1 MKKRTNYLSIALCI
15 VLLWGCQRET
25 DITQIAPSNLRSI
38 VGFSLNPYHN
48 PGNVTY
54 KFSGVID
61 ESKKIITLKLPSG
74 IKLDSI
80 RPEMIISPWASVS
93 PNSLDYVDLRP
104 DTVEFTVTA
113 QSGKKAVY
121 GLVKDLTYK
130 FSNCQLFALNFT
142 DIINPTTSSA
152 YRLVCGLNLPTQTL
166 TITLPQGTD
175 KTNLNVDLELSPD
188 SYNSTITV
196 YEVNTTTYRPFSNP
210 VNFNIS
216 DKVTLKTNQVKFKV
230 TSEDGKKSSEY
241 LITLL

>member
-1 MKKRTNYLSIALCI
+1 MNKSKYYLSIAFCI

-38 VGFSLNPYHN
+38 VSFALNPYHN
-48 PGNVTY
+48 PGNVTL
-54 KFSGVID
+54 KFSGVIN
-61 ESKKIITLKLPSG
+61 ESTKIISIKLPSG

-80 RPEMIISPWASVS
+80 RPEIIISPWATVS

-121 GLVKDLTYK
+121 ALVKDLTYK
-130 FSNCQLFALNFT
+130 FSNSTMYALNFT
-142 DIINPTTSSA
+142 DITDPATGSPFRVSFAT
-152 YRLVCGLNLPTQTL
+152 GLTKS
-166 TITLPQGTD
+166 ITLPVGTD
-175 KTNLNVDLELSPD
+175 KTNLNVDIELSPD

-210 VNFNIS
+210 VNFDIS
-216 DKVTLKTNQVKFKV
+216 DQKTLKANQVKFRV
-230 TSEDGKKSSEY
+230 TSEDGKKFSEY
-241 LITLL
+241 YITLL

>member
-1 MKKRTNYLSIALCI
+1 MNKSKYYLSVAFCI

-38 VGFSLNPYHN
+38 VSFALNPYHN
-48 PGNVTY
+48 PGNVTL
-54 KFSGVID
+54 KFSGVIN
-61 ESKKIITLKLPSG
+61 ESTKIISIKLPSG

-80 RPEMIISPWASVS
+80 RPEIIISPWATVS

-121 GLVKDLTYK
+121 ALVKDLTYK
-130 FSNCQLFALNFT
+130 FSNSTMYALNFT
-142 DIINPTTSSA
+142 DITDPVTGSPFRVSFAT
-152 YRLVCGLNLPTQTL
+152 GLTKS
-166 TITLPQGTD
+166 ITLPVGTD
-175 KTNLNVDLELSPD
+175 KTNLNVDIELSPD

-210 VNFNIS
+210 VNFDIS
-216 DKVTLKTNQVKFKV
+216 DQKTLKANQVKFRV
-230 TSEDGKKSSEY
+230 TSEDGKKFSEY
-241 LITLL
+241 YITLL